1 MKKSQKEAIKIS
13 RNMQN
18 QIEEMFA
25 GAHHEIKNLS
35 YIITTS
41 VELLSLSQK
50 DQKAL
55 DMLENVQKK
64 ITLINST
71 LNNMRETVKDTSDED
86 VTQLSIKSIV
96 DSAVGLCKRRFENH
110 HTVLKTEI
118 ENDFVISHKKH
129 QLIQSILSMLSSA
142 YDSVQQTDSKI
153 KEVTLIIRERRNKL
167 QLVVT
172 DSAPTLTK
180 EEQQD
185 IFNPIK
191 SFKGRSGLSLLLVKD
206 VIESNGG
213 TFRYTSIDNK
223 NAFIMTFHEYNLNDG
238 TASLGLEEAD
248 SILSKCAI

>member
-35 YIITTS
+35 YIITTT

-50 DQKAL
+50 DKKAL

-71 LNNMRETVKDTSDED
+71 LNNMRETVKDTSDEELSS
-86 VTQLSIKSIV
+86 LSIKNV
-96 DSAVGLCKRRFENH
+96 VESAVSLCKRRFENH
-110 HTVLKTEI
+110 HTVLKTEL
-118 ENDFVISHKKH
+118 ETDFVISHKKH
-129 QLIQSILSMLSSA
+129 QLTQSILSMLSSA
-142 YDSVQQTDSKI
+142 YDSVQQTDSKL
-153 KEVTLIIRERRNKL
+153 KEVTLTIRERRNKL

-172 DSAPTLTK
+172 DSAPLLTE

-206 VIESNGG
+206 VVESNGG
-213 TFRYTSIDNK
+213 TFKYTSLENK
-223 NAFIMTFHEYNLNDG
+223 NTFIITFHEYKLNDG
-238 TASLGLEEAD
+238 SVSLELEDAE